1 MGKTFFRAADDV
13 TEILE
18 EVKSKYH
25 SELHNYKVRF
35 GILMVLSHKEGV
47 PALTFKGHPA
57 AATVH
62 VVSLKDRVVK
72 NYDVEILIDADH
84 WKSSNEMQKR
94 ALLDHELSHVKLK
107 KRKAKGDDDD
117 AEEGKEIVD
126 EDDLGRPKIKMVH
139 GDYDMGDGF
148 LHIIRR
154 YGDNSQEL
162 RNFKDV
168 TNIITNIDTEDEQE
182 AE

>member
-1 MGKTFFRAADDV
+1 MGKTFFKAAADV
-13 TEILE
+13 TETLE

-25 SELHNYKVRF
+25 KELHDYKVRF
-35 GILMVLSHKEGV
+35 GVLMVMSHKEGV

-84 WKSSNEMQKR
+84 WKASNDMQKR
-94 ALLDHELSHVKLK
+94 ALLDHELSHVTLK
-107 KRKAKGDDDD
+107 KRKAKGDDDG
-117 AEEGKEIVD
+117 AEEGREIVD

-139 GDYDMGDGF
+139 GDYDVGDGF

-154 YGDNSQEL
+154 YGDNSIEL
-162 RNFKDV
+162 KNFKDL
-168 TNIITNIDTEDEQE
+168 TNIITHIDQDDESE
-182 AE
+182 